1 MRAGAASTGSLAA
14 MPHPARSVD
23 DYLASLPQER
33 RQVLQAVRAV
43 ILRNLDPQIEE
54 GLQYGM
60 IGYAVPHRVY
70 PSGYHCDPRQPLP
83 FAALASQKNHMSL
96 HLMCLYGA
104 PEHEAWFSAAWRKTG
119 KKLDMGKACLRFRR
133 LDDLALDV
141 LGEAIRRV
149 PASAFIARYEAT
161 LQAHGSGR
169 KGAAKAARS
178 AASARA
184 TPKRATPRR
193 ATTKKTAPKKAAG
206 ARGPAQRARGAPA
219 KR

>member
-1 MRAGAASTGSLAA
+1 

-23 DYLASLPQER
+23 DYLASLPEER
-33 RQVLQAVRAV
+33 RQVLQAVREV

-70 PSGYHCDPRQPLP
+70 PAGYHCDPRQPLP

-96 HLMCLYGA
+96 HLMCVYGA
-104 PEHEAWFSAAWRKTG
+104 PELEAWFSAAWRKTG

-149 PASAFIARYEAT
+149 PANAFIAHYEAT
-161 LQAHGSGR
+161 FRAPGGGR
-169 KGAAKAARS
+169 KGAAKAARP
-178 AASARA
+178 AASAKA
-184 TPKRATPRR
+184 TPKRTTP
-193 ATTKKTAPKKAAG
+193 KKAAPKKAAG
-206 ARGPAQRARGAPA
+206 ARGPAPRARKAPP